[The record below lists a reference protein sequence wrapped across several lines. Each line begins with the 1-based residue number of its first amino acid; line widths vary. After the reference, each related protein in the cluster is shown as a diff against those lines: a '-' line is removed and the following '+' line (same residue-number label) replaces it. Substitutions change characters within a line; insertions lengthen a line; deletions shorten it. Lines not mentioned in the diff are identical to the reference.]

1 MRIERVKTIPLSVP
15 LRQPFETSF
24 GRFDRRELLYVDLVT
39 TDGRAFGECPVF
51 GPHYSAETVATAQ
64 HIIEAYIAP
73 AVVGRPI
80 DSIEAYVAAVSGI
93 RGHEM
98 AKSAVEHALWSLLA
112 QADGLPL
119 HRLLGG
125 TKEEVAVGV
134 SLGVEPRVERL
145 LERIEQALERGYRR
159 VKIKIRRGWDAQIV
173 EQVRHRFPD
182 IRLMVDANAAYSLD
196 DVALFKRL
204 DGYGLVMIEQP
215 LGYSDLHRHALLQ
228 RQVKTPI
235 CLDESIRGLAD
246 LEAAT
251 ALGSCRIV
259 NIKPFRVGG
268 LYETRRMGQ
277 YCAGHGLH
285 AWCGGMVETG
295 LGRAINLAAASLP
308 GFDLDND
315 IAPTLDRFVEDGI
328 DPPLEM
334 TATGTIRLSDR
345 PGIGYAVRA
354 GFIDRYRV
362 R

>member
-1 MRIERVKTIPLSVP
+1 MRIEQVRTIPLSVP

-24 GRFDRRELLYVDLVT
+24 GRFDKRELLYVDIT
-39 TDGRAFGECPVF
+39 TPDGRAVSECPVF
-51 GPHYSAETVATAQ
+51 GPHYSAETVPTAR
-64 HIIEAYIAP
+64 HIIEDYIAP

-98 AKSAVEHALWSLLA
+98 AKSAVEHAIWSLLSQRA
-112 QADGLPL
+112 GTPL
-119 HRLLGG
+119 HRFLGG
-125 TKEEVAVGV
+125 TKEEIPVGV
-134 SLGVEPRVERL
+134 SLGVEPHVGQL
-145 LERIEQALERGYRR
+145 LERIERALERGYRR
-159 VKIKIRRGWDAQIV
+159 VKIKIRRGWDTQIV
-173 EQVRHRFPD
+173 EHVRHRFPD
-182 IRLMVDANAAYSLD
+182 IRLMVDANAAYDLD
-196 DVALFKRL
+196 DLALFKRL
-204 DGYGLVMIEQP
+204 DNFGLLMIEQP

-228 RQVKTPI
+228 RQVRTPI
-235 CLDESIRGLAD
+235 CLDESIGGLAD
-246 LEAAT
+246 LETAI

-268 LYETRRMGQ
+268 LYETRRMAQ
-277 YCAGHGLH
+277 YCTDRGLH

-295 LGRAINLAAASLP
+295 LGRAVNLAAASLP

-334 TATGTIRLSDR
+334 TVAGTIRLSDR
-345 PGIGYAVRA
+345 PGLGYAMRA
-354 GFIDRYRV
+354 GFVDRYRV